1 MALTVILAYDISDNN
16 ARARVAAAVSTWGD
30 RIQRSVYQLTLA
42 DDDLDELLQRIEQL
56 INVNRDAV
64 NVYVQCSTC
73 DGKARHVGQAVLPT
87 PEPYWIL

>member
-1 MALTVILAYDISDNN
+1 MALTVVLAYDISDNN

-30 RIQRSVYQLTLA
+30 RVQRSVYQLTLTN
-42 DDDLDELLQRIEQL
+42 DDLDGLLKRIEQL

-64 NVYVQCSTC
+64 NIFIQCSTC
-73 DGKARHVGQAVLPT
+73 DSKARHVGQAALPT